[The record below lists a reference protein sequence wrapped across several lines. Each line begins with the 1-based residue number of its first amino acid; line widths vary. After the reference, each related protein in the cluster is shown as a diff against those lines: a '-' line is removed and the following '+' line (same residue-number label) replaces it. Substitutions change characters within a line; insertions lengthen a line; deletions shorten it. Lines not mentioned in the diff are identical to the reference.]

1 MSGDRFLD
9 ERADFGF
16 RRSIRRGDGPRDR
29 VHVGVLFTSGVHNV
43 AKAERDEVLIRFDV
57 ADVLAVLDVERE
69 TSAYDRL

>member
-1 MSGDRFLD
+1 
-9 ERADFGF
+9 
-16 RRSIRRGDGPRDR
+16 